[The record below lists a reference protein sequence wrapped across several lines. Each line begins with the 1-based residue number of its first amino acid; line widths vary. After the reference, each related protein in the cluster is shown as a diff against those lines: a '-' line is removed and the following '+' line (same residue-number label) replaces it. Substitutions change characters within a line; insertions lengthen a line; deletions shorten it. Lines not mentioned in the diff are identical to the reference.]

1 MKLRPYLNFGGN
13 AEEAFRFYE
22 KHLGGKIQ
30 AMMTF
35 DQMPPQPGGGANPP
49 MKGILH
55 TSLILGDINLMASD
69 APVGQFQPMRSAYL
83 CLSVDSDQEAERIYK
98 VLSDGG
104 EVFMP
109 IGETFFATRFAQL
122 RDKFGTLWM
131 IIHEK
136 PMGPPTP

>member
-1 MKLRPYLNFGGN
+1 MKLRTYLNYGGN
-13 AEEAFRFYE
+13 CEEAFRFYE

-30 AMMTF
+30 AMMSF
-35 DQMPPQPGGGANPP
+35 DQMPPQPGATPP
-49 MKGILH
+49 SMKGILH
-55 TSLILGDINLMASD
+55 VSLTLGDIDIMASD
-69 APVGQFQPMRSAYL
+69 VPNGRFQPMRSAYL
-83 CLSVDSDQEAERIYK
+83 CLGVDTDQEAERIYK

-104 EVFMP
+104 EAFMP